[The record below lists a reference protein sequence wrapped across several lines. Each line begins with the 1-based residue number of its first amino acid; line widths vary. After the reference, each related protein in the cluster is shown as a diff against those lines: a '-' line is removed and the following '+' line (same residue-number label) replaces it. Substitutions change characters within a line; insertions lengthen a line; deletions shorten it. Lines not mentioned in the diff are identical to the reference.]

1 VSLTQGLCAAKSAPQ
16 VMLAGRGVIAAP
28 LAADGWLWIV
38 DAHKNDGKRYIFR
51 SDELLSAFLELEA
64 PTAKEH

>member
-1 VSLTQGLCAAKSAPQ
+1 
-16 VMLAGRGVIAAP
+16 MLAGRGAIAAP